1 MLEHTK
7 AASADISDSPVNPV
21 TKTNKGKASGENVD
35 IKNIA
40 VKLNLK
46 QRLDYAIGDFGYN
59 FIYVWISSMMV
70 IFLTDQMGIA
80 AAAVSALTLLVRIF
94 DAFNDPLIGS
104 IADRCTD
111 KGKGKYKP
119 WVRWGGLAMS
129 LAILALFAMQ
139 PGWSMTVKLVY
150 MWVVYIMITVLS
162 TCCNMPYGALNG
174 VLTADTGERNKLSG
188 LRMVFSNGGSA
199 VTGLIAVPLIVL
211 FSGAGDG
218 VTQNGRG
225 YFFAVL
231 VCIILGLPTLF
242 WSSYK
247 VEEVVKPPK
256 TQTKIPLGL
265 QFKAFFGNK
274 YAVLVMLSFF
284 MIGFCVYG
292 KMAIMIYYLTYLVG
306 NAGLYSFVNLLGL
319 VGAVLG
325 AGFLGSWVFSK
336 LRHKGWTL
344 ALCYGFGGVFAGLG
358 YFLTP
363 GGTAWMVSYTIS
375 QITYCAGIGV
385 AYGMVGDAT
394 DMGEYISG
402 VRVDGFIAS
411 FVSLM
416 MKAGGAAGPAILV
429 AWMGSAGYIANAVQN
444 ENVLNIMNIGVNL
457 IPCICCLC
465 IVVFG
470 LCFNLPQKKHEEILA
485 ELARR
490 RI

>member
-1 MLEHTK
+1 MHFNTK
-7 AASADISDSPVNPV
+7 STASDTADFALNPAPE
-21 TKTNKGKASGENVD
+21 TCDDLTPQENTD
-35 IKNIA
+35 IKKIA
-40 VKLNLK
+40 VKLSFK
-46 QRLDYAIGDFGYN
+46 QRVDYAIGDFGYN
-59 FIYVWISSMMV
+59 FIYVWISSMMA

-94 DAFNDPLIGS
+94 DAVNDPLIGS

-129 LAILALFAMQ
+129 IAILALFAMQ
-139 PGWSMTVKLVY
+139 PGWSMRVKIAY
-150 MWVVYIMITVLS
+150 MWVIYILITVLS

-174 VLTADTGERNKLSG
+174 VLTADSGERNKISG

-199 VTGLIAVPLIVL
+199 VTGLIAVPLIVF

-231 VCIILGLPTLF
+231 ICIVLGLPTIF

-247 VEEVVKPPK
+247 TEEVVKPPK

-306 NAGLYSFVNLLGL
+306 DAGLYSFVNFLGL
-319 VGAVLG
+319 VGAVVG
-325 AGFLGSWVFSK
+325 AGFVGNWIYGK
-336 LRHKGWTL
+336 LKHKGWTL
-344 ALCYGFGGVFAGLG
+344 AVCYGFGGIFAGLG
-358 YFLTP
+358 YFLAP
-363 GGTAWMVSYTIS
+363 GGTVWMISYTIS
-375 QITYCAGIGV
+375 QVMYCAGIGV

-394 DMGEYISG
+394 DMGEHISG
-402 VRVDGFIAS
+402 VRVDGFVSS

-444 ENVLNIMNIGVNL
+444 ANVLKIMNIGVNM

-470 LCFNLPQKKHEEILA
+470 LCFDLPQKKHEEILA
-485 ELARR
+485 ELAKR